1 MSFWTNLRRFF
12 CGWEKFETLDEMVEN
27 VHTIN
32 DLIDYAK
39 QHFTYEK
46 DVMPSDEWMEPRK
59 AFLALQSPNTPA
71 DCEDF
76 ATVFDFWFKAKG
88 VKSTLLA
95 VWNATEGHAVCVY
108 EEDDWTF
115 YLDNWF
121 RPRIRFASIQ
131 QVCFDIS
138 PDAKS
143 AKIAK
148 WSPQQKRFVY
158 TETVNLKAA

>member
-1 MSFWTNLRRFF
+1 
-12 CGWEKFETLDEMVEN
+12 
-27 VHTIN
+27 
-32 DLIDYAK
+32 
-39 QHFTYEK
+39 
-46 DVMPSDEWMEPRK
+46 
-59 AFLALQSPNTPA
+59 
-71 DCEDF
+71 
-76 ATVFDFWFKAKG
+76 
-88 VKSTLLA
+88 

-131 QVCFDIS
+131 QVCFDIY